1 MGAGYKN
8 IRRINVVG
16 TSGSGKST
24 FAQKLAA
31 IIDAPYVE
39 MDRLY
44 WGPEWSESM
53 DDVFIA
59 KLREA
64 ISSDT
69 WVLDGNYTRTTPV
82 KWQDVQ
88 MVIWLDFSFPLVMK
102 RVISR
107 ALYRIISQ
115 KELWPGTGNRES
127 IKKLLGKGS
136 IVRWAIST
144 YDSNILKYEIMMNDM
159 KYQHII
165 FVRIKS
171 QREAN
176 DFLKKLRK
184 C

>member
-1 MGAGYKN
+1 MDAHFEN

-24 FAQKLAA
+24 FAQKLAG
-31 IIDAPYVE
+31 IIGAPYVE

-44 WGPEWSESM
+44 WGRGWSESM
-53 DDVFIA
+53 HDVFTE
-59 KLREA
+59 KLGEA
-64 ISSDT
+64 LSGDI
-69 WVLDGNYTRTTPV
+69 WVLDGNYTRTIPV

-88 MVIWLDFSFPLVMK
+88 MVIWLDLSFPLVMK
-102 RVISR
+102 RAISR

-115 KELWPGTGNRES
+115 RELWPGTGNRES
-127 IKKLLGKGS
+127 MKKLLGKES
-136 IVRWAIST
+136 ILRWTINT
-144 YDSNILKYEIMMNDM
+144 YDSNILKYERMMNDM
-159 KYQHII
+159 KYQHIT

-176 DFLKKLRK
+176 DFLKKIRK